1 MSLRG
6 HRPKQSPIMKRRLIF
21 ILASLVLFSCSTG
34 TPLSAPQLVTV
45 YSTAAAQTWLAPLY
59 DCAGDSVALSRVDST
74 ASADIVLR
82 LGEPEFLDVPAY
94 QIGQEEIWIV
104 THHES
109 PIPQMSREQIQALF
123 AGLGDPSIQVWGYAS
138 GEDVQQVFDRFLMN
152 GRSAGASMHVAT
164 DPQQIVDVLEME
176 RQAVG
181 ILPVTWSMKMS
192 GSRGLYQVATVPVL
206 AITNSEPQ
214 GATRDLIGCLQK

>member
-1 MSLRG
+1 MKVVARSYLLLFLLSSL
-6 HRPKQSPIMKRRLIF
+6 I
-21 ILASLVLFSCSTG
+21 LFSCSPGASPST
-34 TPLSAPQLVTV
+34 PQLATV

-59 DCAGDSVALSRVDST
+59 DCAGSSVALSRVDSA

-82 LGEPEFLDVPAY
+82 LGEPEFLDAPAY

-109 PIPQMSREQIQALF
+109 PIPQMSLEQIQALF

-138 GEDVQQVFDRFLMN
+138 EDDVQQVFDRFLMN
-152 GRSAGASMHVAT
+152 GRSVGSSMHVAT
-164 DPQQIVDVLEME
+164 DPQQIVDVLESE

-214 GATRDLIGCLQK
+214 DLIRELIACLQK